1 MEVFDDRI
9 TLERRDFEY
18 GLRLGLD
25 WVIPLGTPSARP
37 YRQEPRAAAS
47 KPPQFAPGA
56 AVSVRR
62 GVPGKD
68 RAGRAHPQV
77 EVAFPP
83 VNGRNGGARAFD
95 FQVDCESRIS
105 GVVRTVASSRV
116 YSPNAL
122 LPAEKDVAPVACR
135 FAEEAIPGCG
145 EVRFTVRPVNEW
157 GKFGVPLATDWMD
170 FAKQKS

>member
-1 MEVFDDRI
+1 MM
-9 TLERRDFEY
+9 TRRNFVVGAVA
-18 GLRLGLD
+18 GLRDVPAGDGDGGLR
-25 WVIPLGTPSARP
+25 RP
-37 YRQEPRAAAS
+37 HHA
-47 KPPQFAPGA
+47 GA
-56 AVSVRR
+56 ARLRV
-62 GVPGKD
+62 
-68 RAGRAHPQV
+68 
-77 EVAFPP
+77 
-83 VNGRNGGARAFD
+83 RAFD